1 MTCAIPDC
9 ESPVENPQTGLC
21 ASCGHAARKAL
32 RESLKPSASKKPL
45 KRVPLKKVSDKRK
58 EQNTAYSVARLTW
71 IIGKK
76 CACCGD
82 TASEVHH
89 MKGRENDL
97 LMEKKYWL
105 PTCSGCHRLITDDS
119 AWAIAHGYSLRRSN

>member
-1 MTCAIPDC
+1 MKSWICSYNRKNDIDAATCAY
-9 ESPVENPQTGLC
+9 
-21 ASCGHAARKAL
+21 CGGNSTVVVKT
-32 RESLKPSASKKPL
+32 PKPL
-45 KRVPLKKVSDKRK
+45 KRTKIANVSDKRK